1 MNYVVKDE
9 HNRYHREVHELKGHR
24 WHRRFEWVTSRLEAT
39 VFTSFGAAKFRKENL
54 YTTAA
59 LYVVELR

>member
-9 HNRYHREVHELKGHR
+9 HNRYHREVHELKGKR

-39 VFTSFGAAKFRKENL
+39 VFTTYTAAKFRKENL

-59 LYVVELR
+59 IFVVELT